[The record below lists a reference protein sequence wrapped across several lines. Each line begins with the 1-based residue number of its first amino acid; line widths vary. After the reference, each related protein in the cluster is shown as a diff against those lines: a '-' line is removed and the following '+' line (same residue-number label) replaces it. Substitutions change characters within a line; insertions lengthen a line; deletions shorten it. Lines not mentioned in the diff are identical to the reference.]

1 MTIINNSQYLWVYNH
16 IKPFYE
22 APYRHFHN
30 MVHLNTGLNIISAL
44 NLSLNSEQY
53 IAWLFHDIV
62 YFPGYDKNE
71 QMSAQYMVDFCKTHD
86 LKINIDLAY
95 QIVMDTK
102 THKPTCD
109 ESKTVLDMDMYT
121 LGQPSYKYFRT
132 DRINVVLE
140 YEKFC
145 GGTAIAEKG
154 VLEFLKNIKDEN
166 IFCTTDFQKFQSC
179 FEYNAN
185 QYIESGG
192 NVLFYTHI
200 QT

>member
-1 MTIINNSQYLWVYNH
+1 MMTIYNNEYLWIYNY

-22 APYRHFHN
+22 AQYRHFHN
-30 MVHLNTGLNIISAL
+30 MVHLNTGLKVISDL
-44 NLSLNSEQY
+44 NLSLTNEQY
-53 IAWLFHDIV
+53 IAWLFHDII

-71 QMSAQYMVDFCKTHD
+71 DMSAQYMVDFCKTHN
-86 LKINIDLAY
+86 LKINVDLAH
-95 QIVMDTK
+95 QIIMDTK
-102 THKPTCD
+102 THKSTC
-109 ESKTVLDMDMYT
+109 EQSQKVLDMDMYT

-154 VLEFLKNIKDEN
+154 VLDFLKNIKDEK
-166 IFCTTDFQKFQSC
+166 IFCTPDFQKFQQY

-185 QYIESGG
+185 QYIKSGG
-192 NVLFYTHI
+192 NVLNF
-200 QT
+200 